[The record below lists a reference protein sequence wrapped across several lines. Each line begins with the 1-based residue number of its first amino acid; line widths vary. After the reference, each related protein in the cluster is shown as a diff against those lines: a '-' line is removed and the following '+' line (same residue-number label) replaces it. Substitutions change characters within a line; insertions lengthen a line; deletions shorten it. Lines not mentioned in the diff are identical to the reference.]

1 MDPSFPYDHQLA
13 QMAIEQRK
21 HEFRR
26 FLEQSLVGPDGLFQM
41 TSSNNST
48 QHYYPGPVVE
58 NGLAFRSNPMP
69 EAQMEGHQTGS
80 INPWGTMPEPFDYS
94 TSSLTHTLVPDDA
107 LLASL
112 FPVPHNTNT
121 NVPSLI
127 ALTTRTRQFSSDAP
141 GRSAHNDLTSWESPS
156 ATSSFSSQHNFRRS
170 PAHLRPS
177 QRPRHPARESP
188 TIPQSPVIS
197 ISSKQSS
204 LPSCASMSPAPTA
217 SGADY
222 ASPGLSV
229 GESDQEQNG
238 GQPYSRLI
246 WEALMAT
253 EEKMLP
259 LQGIYQWFEQNT
271 DKGKNEE
278 LKGWQNSIRHNLS
291 MNAVRVLPTLI
302 RFRIDSNALQK
313 SCGGYFGPWSA
324 NNLISCRASNLL
336 RSMCQARRPLTTGAS
351 QKPRFGMAS
360 SRQPGIAK

>member
-21 HEFRR
+21 HEFCR
-26 FLEQSLVGPDGLFQM
+26 FLEQSLVGPAGLFQM
-41 TSSNNST
+41 TSSNTSI
-48 QHYYPGPVVE
+48 QPHYPGPVVE
-58 NGLAFRSNPMP
+58 NGLAFRSNPVP
-69 EAQMEGHQTGS
+69 ELQMEGHQTGF
-80 INPWGTMPEPFDYS
+80 INPWDNMPEPFDYS
-94 TSSLTHTLVPDDA
+94 NSSLTRTSMPDDA

-127 ALTTRTRQFSSDAP
+127 ASATRTRQLSSHAP
-141 GRSAHNDLTSWESPS
+141 GRTAHNDLTSWQSPS
-156 ATSSFSSQHNFRRS
+156 AASSFPSQHHFRRS

-177 QRPRHPARESP
+177 QGPRHSARESP
-188 TIPQSPVIS
+188 ITPQSPPIS

-217 SGADY
+217 SGADNT
-222 ASPGLSV
+222 SPRLSV

-246 WEALMAT
+246 WEALMST
-253 EEKMLP
+253 EDKMLP

-302 RFRIDSNALQK
+302 RFHIDSNPLQK
-313 SCGGYFGPWSA
+313 SSGGH
-324 NNLISCRASNLL
+324 
-336 RSMCQARRPLTTGAS
+336 
-351 QKPRFGMAS
+351 
-360 SRQPGIAK
+360 SRTLVS

>member
-1 MDPSFPYDHQLA
+1 MNPSFPYDHQLA
-13 QMAIEQRK
+13 QMAIEQRT

-26 FLEQSLVGPDGLFQM
+26 FLEQNRVGPDGLFQM
-41 TSSNNST
+41 TSSNNTT
-48 QHYYPGPVVE
+48 QHCYPGPVVE
-58 NGLAFRSNPMP
+58 NGLAFRSNPVP
-69 EAQMEGHQTGS
+69 EAQVEGHQTGS

-94 TSSLTHTLVPDDA
+94 TSSLTRTLVPDDA
-107 LLASL
+107 LLASP
-112 FPVPHNTNT
+112 FPVPHHNNTH
-121 NVPSLI
+121 VPSLI
-127 ALTTRTRQFSSDAP
+127 ESTTRTSQFSSHAP
-141 GRSAHNDLTSWESPS
+141 GRTAHNDLTSWKSPS
-156 ATSSFSSQHNFRRS
+156 PTSSFPSQHHFRRS

-177 QRPRHPARESP
+177 QRPRHSACESP
-188 TIPQSPVIS
+188 IVPQSPPIS

-222 ASPGLSV
+222 ASPRLSV

-253 EEKMLP
+253 EDKMLP

-291 MNAVRVLPTLI
+291 MNAVRVLPTLA
-302 RFRIDSNALQK
+302 RVHIDSNPLQK
-313 SCGGYFGPWSA
+313 SSGGHFGSWSA
-324 NNLISCRASNLL
+324 NNLI
-336 RSMCQARRPLTTGAS
+336 
-351 QKPRFGMAS
+351 
-360 SRQPGIAK
+360 